1 MFQKDQQTNSLFIKH
16 IYPPKRWYYVNL
28 SSFYNRYVYAGY
40 HDITLSYFNLK
51 ISNNINIFKYVLST
65 LH

>member
-1 MFQKDQQTNSLFIKH
+1 MH
-16 IYPPKRWYYVNL
+16 IYPPKRWYYLNL

-51 ISNNINIFKYVLST
+51 ISNKINIFKHVLST